1 MASRATKQSV
11 VSKGSGEKDID
22 KRREEV
28 MREFVSEYGRGVR
41 QENVRSKTKEIT
53 GTLPYSLSM
62 RPAAIT
68 ALEEVEDIVLEYQ
81 TVNAPKVNQGNSS

>member
-11 VSKGSGEKDID
+11 ASKGSGERDND

-41 QENVRSKTKEIT
+41 QENVRSKKKKIT

-62 RPAAIT
+62 KPATVT
-68 ALEEVEDIVLEYQ
+68 ASEEVR
-81 TVNAPKVNQGNSS
+81 TSC

>member
-1 MASRATKQSV
+1 
-11 VSKGSGEKDID
+11 
-22 KRREEV
+22 
-28 MREFVSEYGRGVR
+28 
-41 QENVRSKTKEIT
+41 
-53 GTLPYSLSM
+53 M